1 NELDPYLVV
10 REPSV
15 HIVHGQPPFWPPPN
29 QHIITST
36 VDGGAGSAQFD
47 FLTVVE
53 WTGVGD
59 TGRTGK
65 VLWRCTGDVST
76 GKFFSSLLSSYR
88 DCLLLVRFWGEADM
102 TRPPLAYLPVADDP

>member
-1 NELDPYLVV
+1 MAVIISSHKSTVAMMNSIHTLLSENHPCTSFMASLRSGHP
-10 REPSV
+10 RT
-15 HIVHGQPPFWPPPN
+15 

-76 GKFFSSLLSSYR
+76 GKFFSSLLSSGSF
-88 DCLLLVRFWGEADM
+88 LGSSNEAL
-102 TRPPLAYLPVADDP
+102 T